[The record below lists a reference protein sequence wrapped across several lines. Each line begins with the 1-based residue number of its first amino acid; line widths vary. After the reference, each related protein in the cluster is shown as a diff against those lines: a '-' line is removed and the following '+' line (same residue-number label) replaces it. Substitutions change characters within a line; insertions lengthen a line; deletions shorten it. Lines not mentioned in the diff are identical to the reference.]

1 MGATQCMRHSDSSPG
16 QTPPG
21 RNTTR
26 TGRMCSSWSSLLCCV
41 RLGGLTCSAQSRASR
56 AGCSP
61 SESSSELEPLRCVQ
75 YRRVGVLRLRRLESR
90 CECQTCQR
98 ACVCN
103 SVSIG
108 YVLLYSVLL
117 LTRCLKMLY
126 VAVGIR

>member
-1 MGATQCMRHSDSSPG
+1 MG
-16 QTPPG
+16 
-21 RNTTR
+21 
-26 TGRMCSSWSSLLCCV
+26 
-41 RLGGLTCSAQSRASR
+41 GGLTCSAQSRASR
-56 AGCSP
+56 ARCSPSETCSAQSQASRAGWSP

-75 YRRVGVLRLRRLESR
+75 YRRVGGLRLRRLESR